1 MQWKLQIVC
10 GATLGLGALLAFAAA
25 APQSAPPSATAGGA
39 IVCRVLEAHTSE
51 PEGVALVIFH
61 QGEKSEGLRLGELLR
76 AHDGARV
83 EFETSDGRAHP
94 ATLFRLSTCFGRG
107 LLVFPAGSAQLAKRE
122 QFWLKF
128 PQET

>member
-1 MQWKLQIVC
+1 
-10 GATLGLGALLAFAAA
+10 
-25 APQSAPPSATAGGA
+25 
-39 IVCRVLEAHTSE
+39 VLEAHTSE

-61 QGEKSEGLRLGELLR
+61 QGEKSEGVRLGELLR

-128 PQET
+128 PDVGRAEGKSRCQVSGGRAKADF